1 MISKSRHTDVLEV
14 AVADKN
20 LTLTNRTKKVTVMV
34 KDRKFLEDI
43 YNGEYRRVMETWVE
57 GRCEIEKYLKRHINP
72 RKFVV
77 LV

>member
-1 MISKSRHTDVLEV
+1 
-14 AVADKN
+14 
-20 LTLTNRTKKVTVMV
+20 MV

-43 YNGEYRRVMETWVE
+43 YNGGYRRIMETWAEE
-57 GRCEIEKYLKRHINP
+57 GCEIEKYLKRHINP

>member
-20 LTLTNRTKKVTVMV
+20 LTLTNRTKKATVMV

-57 GRCEIEKYLKRHINP
+57 GGCEIEKYLKRHINP